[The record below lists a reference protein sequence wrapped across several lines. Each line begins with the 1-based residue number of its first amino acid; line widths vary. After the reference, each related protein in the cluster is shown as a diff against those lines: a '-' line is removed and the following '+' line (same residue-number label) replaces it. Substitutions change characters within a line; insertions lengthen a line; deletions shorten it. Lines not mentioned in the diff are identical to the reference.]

1 MTSVIMGC
9 FAWGGRIAASVL
21 RGAADVVE
29 EVAGLLDAA
38 DSEPQEVVRPDPW
51 AEARRHAAEADLE
64 PEDDAVEDDR
74 DDESGR
80 TEAVDERSA
89 PKPTLDDSA
98 TGPETPRT
106 PGTEAVT
113 ASAPGETSEA
123 EATSA
128 EESAAACEFSPGEAA
143 ADSSREAEAA
153 ADDHEP
159 GTNSP
164 SREAVY
170 MAASLGI
177 QLPPREGTRERIAAA
192 LGAARDTLDAA
203 AALRRP
209 SVASI
214 TAPGRLAA
222 AKAAGRA
229 LGARIAPSKA
239 SAGEPSA
246 TARGTRPANTPKPG
260 KLSAVAKAAPKKPAR
275 GSVSDVVESRAKSK
289 AASAAAERERPA
301 KRAKAG
307 KRKDKKG
314 GRKNKK

>member
-80 TEAVDERSA
+80 TEAVDERLA

-128 EESAAACEFSPGEAA
+128 EESAAACELSPGEAA

-177 QLPPREGTRERIAAA
+177 QLPPREA
-192 LGAARDTLDAA
+192 LDAA

-289 AASAAAERERPA
+289 AASAAVERERPA

>member
-38 DSEPQEVVRPDPW
+38 DSEPQEVVHPDPW

-80 TEAVDERSA
+80 TVAVDERSA

-143 ADSSREAEAA
+143 ADSSREAEAD
-153 ADDHEP
+153 ADEP

-164 SREAVY
+164 SREAAN

-222 AKAAGRA
+222 AKAARRA
-229 LGARIAPSKA
+229 LGARIAPSTA
-239 SAGEPSA
+239 SVGETSA
-246 TARGTRPANTPKPG
+246 TARGTRPAKTPKPG

-275 GSVSDVVESRAKSK
+275 GSVSDVVESRTKSK
-289 AASAAAERERPA
+289 SASAAAERERPA
-301 KRAKAG
+301 KKAKAG